1 MIYKP
6 LVFPVRT
13 PFELE
18 CGLNLP
24 ELDIAYCT
32 YGALNASRDNVIWIC
47 HALTASA
54 NAADWWSG
62 LFGKG
67 QPFDPEKHFI
77 VCANILGSC
86 YGSTGPSSINPLTG
100 ETYGRDFPL
109 ITIRDM
115 VKAHKMLCGHLGIEK
130 IQLLIGG
137 SMGGQQALEW
147 AVEEPEFIGYLCLLA
162 TNAQHS
168 PWGIAFNEAQRM
180 ALEADPTLAKA
191 HPEAGRKGL
200 EAARAVAML
209 SYRHYQAYSQ
219 TQLETDGDKLSGF
232 KASSYQR
239 YQGHKLFQ
247 RFDPLA
253 YISLSKSMDTHNIGR
268 GRGGV
273 EKALA
278 GVKAKTLVIGI
289 QTDVLFPPD
298 EQALIARF
306 IPGAA
311 FQIIESLYGHDG
323 FLVEFAKIERLIRPF
338 LQNKPLKSRYKDG
351 ALPYKRTKAFRNPKA
366 LPGSESF

>member
-1 MIYKP
+1 MEI
-6 LVFPVRT
+6 LQIRE

-18 CGLNLP
+18 CGVSLP
-24 ELDIAYCT
+24 ELEIAYCT
-32 YGALNASRDNVIWIC
+32 YGALNTAGDNVIWIC

-62 LFGKG
+62 LFGVGK
-67 QPFDPEKHFI
+67 PFDPDKYFI

-86 YGSTGPSSINPLTG
+86 YGSTGPSSINPSTG
-100 ETYGRDFPL
+100 EPYGRSFPL

-115 VKAHKMLCGHLGIEK
+115 VKAHRLLRDRLGISN
-130 IQLLIGG
+130 IHLLIGG

-147 AVEEPEFIGYLCLLA
+147 AVEEPGFIGYLCILA

-180 ALEADPTLAKA
+180 ALEADPTLENA

-209 SYRHYQAYSQ
+209 SYRHYQAYSK
-219 TQLETDGDKLSGF
+219 TQVETDEDKLSGF

-253 YISLSKSMDTHNIGR
+253 YISLSRSMDTHNVGR

-298 EQALIARF
+298 EQAFIARH
-306 IPGAA
+306 IPGAG
-311 FQIIESLYGHDG
+311 FRLIESLYGHDG
-323 FLVEFAKIERLIRPF
+323 FLVEFEKIESLIRPF
-338 LQNKPLKSRYKDG
+338 LQNKPLKTRYKNTI
-351 ALPYKRTKAFRNPKA
+351 APYKRTKAFRNPKA